1 MELELLI
8 SNIGYVVSIVFVT
21 VAGIFVLTKAP
32 RRMDGVTFLMMSLM
46 IALFQL
52 SHILGTNTPDPE
64 LSRLY
69 LMANLAVMWILPFN
83 AHFVFRI
90 TDTIKKQRVALVL
103 IYAGNIALTIF
114 FLSDFS
120 RLLLP
125 SQPKMYFP
133 NYYVA
138 GTYYW
143 LMRAYF
149 LVVSLY
155 FFGVLVHTYYKTVD
169 FVQRNRY
176 RYTIF
181 GHIIG
186 YILGQLPVPLVFGY
200 GVDPLFSIFL
210 GAYIV
215 PVGYAAVRYQLANVN
230 VVARR
235 AFTYAIVV
243 TSMTAF
249 IGAVNYLNTLLPVQM
264 GPFTSLILPGISS
277 VLAVGIGT
285 FVWKKTRESDVLKTE
300 FISIISHKFRTPL
313 TQVKWA
319 TEMLLNSSSLTDAD
333 ARHEIKNIAES
344 NKRLIELSN
353 MLVATAEATNP
364 SDYDYS
370 LARFPLIQNIEDI
383 IRSHAHEINQKE
395 LNFVKVFPLVN
406 SSALTESGYM
416 EHQQRQGELTPSS
429 LIPPSVLT
437 NAREVYVNADR
448 ERFRFVLHTLIE
460 NAIRYTPAKGTVRI
474 SIDNTEGIARIT
486 VADSGIGIS
495 EKEIR
500 YVFTRFYRTDR
511 AKVADTEGAG
521 IGLYLSKVIIDR
533 HGGKISA
540 LSEGEN
546 KGSTFTIVIPLA
558 L

>member
-8 SNIGYVVSIVFVT
+8 TNIGYVVSIVFVIT
-21 VAGIFVLTKAP
+21 AGIFVLTKAQ

-46 IALFQL
+46 IAGFQI
-52 SHILGTNTPDPE
+52 SHILGINTLDPE
-64 LSRLY
+64 QSRLY

-90 TDTIKKQRVALVL
+90 TDTIKQQRIPLIL
-103 IYAGNIALTIF
+103 IYVGNIVLTVF

-120 RLLLP
+120 RLLFP

-155 FFGVLVHTYYKTVD
+155 FFGVLVHTYYKTMD

-200 GVDPLFSIFL
+200 QIDPLFSIFL

-215 PVGYAAVRYQLANVN
+215 PVGYAAVHYQLANVN

-235 AFTYAIVV
+235 AFSYAIIV
-243 TSMTAF
+243 TSLTAF
-249 IGAVNYLNTLLPVQM
+249 IGAVNYLNTLLPIQM
-264 GPFTSLILPGISS
+264 GPFTSLILPALSS
-277 VLAVGIGT
+277 LLAVGIGT

-313 TQVKWA
+313 TQIKWA
-319 TEMLLNSSSLTDAD
+319 TEMILNASSITEDE
-333 ARHEIKNIAES
+333 ARRELKNIAES

-353 MLVATAEATNP
+353 MLVATAEATNA

-370 LARFPLIQNIEDI
+370 LARFPLVQNIEDI
-383 IRSHAHEINQKE
+383 IHSHAHEIEKKS

-406 SSALTESGYM
+406 GAVVTESGYL
-416 EHQQRQGELTPSS
+416 ENQQRQGEIAPSS
-429 LIPPSVLT
+429 LIPPSVLS

-460 NAIRYTPAKGTVRI
+460 NAIHYTQPHGTVRI
-474 SIDNTEGIARIT
+474 AIEHGDGLARIVISDT
-486 VADSGIGIS
+486 GIGIS

-511 AKVADTEGAG
+511 AKIADTEGAG
-521 IGLYLSKVIIDR
+521 IGLYLSKVIIER
-533 HGGKISA
+533 HGGKISV

-546 KGSTFTIVIPLA
+546 KGSTFTIVIPSA
-558 L
+558 F